1 MKKQVLI
8 LILISVCIVA
18 NAQYPRASLWTA
30 DMSGFAAQ
38 DANGIKKDVVLFT
51 GSSTFTMWSSL
62 KTDFPNSKVLN
73 RAFGGSMMT
82 DLLYFF
88 NQVVA
93 PYSPRQVVLYEGD
106 NDLYGTTKT
115 PEQFMDDVIA
125 MTRLIN
131 IYYPNAKILLV
142 SIKPSPSRTSAFTKY
157 QASNVLMKN
166 YADKFDYIDYVDTWT
181 PMLKQDGTPNE
192 TLFGSDML
200 HMNASGYALWK
211 SILEPLLLTALPET
225 EAKDITLFDE
235 SSNATYH
242 EPSWVNATAPSTF
255 TTAKDEKISCDSAH
269 HHAGATS
276 LKLAYQ
282 GVGVGNWK
290 ACVAAKDWTAF
301 DVSGLKELEMY
312 VYSDNKVDSVNLPYI
327 YLESYSSTTTA
338 KLRLSKYLTEIPA
351 ATWTKVVV
359 PIQDWKAKSPT
370 FTYNNVKTVFFS
382 QMNLNTAP
390 VVLYIDDV
398 IFRLQSSS
406 SNPGTG
412 NSGNILVD
420 FGSAASGTAGNW
432 NNITDHQAANLTL
445 IDDSGD
451 NTGITLQVTDPF
463 YNGFNT
469 SGTTSVSGD
478 AAIFPG
484 TATSDN
490 FFGHALDWSTTVANP
505 KGVFTL
511 SGLNPA
517 HYYSFSIFASRT
529 GSTDNREA
537 KYSLET
543 KTGAVSA
550 SLDASNNTTNIANMM
565 NVQANANGVITFTT
579 EAGENNNN
587 SNKFFYLGA
596 IRISKSTQPNSVKT
610 TGDGAEMQLFY
621 NNGIVQI
628 NQYTG
633 PVQVINMNGKTIATG
648 QSVFGTYAVTLQKG
662 VYILTTLQG
671 NGKITVM

>member
-1 MKKQVLI
+1 MTKKLFT
-8 LILISVCIVA
+8 LLLLAISVSVF
-18 NAQYPRASLWTA
+18 AQYPRASLWTA
-30 DMSGFAAQ
+30 DMANFAAE
-38 DANGIKKDVVLFT
+38 DALNGTKKDVVLFA
-51 GSSTFTMWSSL
+51 GSSTFRMWTSV
-62 KTDFPNSKVLN
+62 KTDFPNSNVLN

-82 DLLYFF
+82 DLIYYF

-93 PYSPRQVVLYEGD
+93 PYNPRQVLLYEGD
-106 NDLYGTTKT
+106 NDLDGTSKT
-115 PEQFMDDVIA
+115 AEEFMDDVIT
-125 MTRLIN
+125 MTRMIN
-131 IYYPNAKILLV
+131 IYFPNARISLV
-142 SIKPSPSRTSAFTKY
+142 SIKPSPSRTGSFTKY
-157 QASNVLMKN
+157 QAANALMKI
-166 YADKFDYIDYVDTWT
+166 YANKFTYMDYIDTWT
-181 PMLKQDGTPNE
+181 PMLKQDGTPE
-192 TLFGSDML
+192 TSYFGSDML

-211 SILEPLLLTALPET
+211 SIIEPYLLTGST
-225 EAKDITLFDE
+225 EVTDKTVFTE
-235 SSNATYH
+235 SSHARYH
-242 EPSWVNATAPSTF
+242 DYSYVNVTAPSVF
-255 TTAKDEKISCDSAH
+255 TTVQAGKISTDSTYYH
-269 HHAGATS
+269 SGKTS
-276 LKLAYQ
+276 LKLDYKGVQ
-282 GVGVGNWK
+282 GGNWM
-290 ACVAAKDWTAF
+290 ACVAGSNWTAF
-301 DVSGLKELEMY
+301 DISKHKEIQFW
-312 VYSDNKVDSVNLPYI
+312 VYATTLIPEVDLPNI
-327 YLESYSSTTTA
+327 YLESMTGQSTS
-338 KLRLSKYLTEIPA
+338 KLLLSAYINQIPA
-351 ATWTKVVV
+351 ATWTKVTV
-359 PIQDWKAKSPT
+359 PIEDFKTVSPT
-370 FTYNNVKTVFFS
+370 FTYDNVKTIFFS
-382 QMNLNTAP
+382 QQNINNSA
-390 VVLYIDDV
+390 VKLYIDDI
-398 IFRLQSSS
+398 IFKVKSDIV
-406 SNPGTG
+406 NP
-412 NSGNILVD
+412 NASGDIFID
-420 FGSAASGTAGNW
+420 FGSNAASFVTPGNW
-432 NNITDHQAANLTL
+432 NNVHDHQAANLPL
-445 IDDSGD
+445 IDDNGD

-469 SGTTSVSGD
+469 SGTTSVSSD